1 AAGGKVTVN
10 GANVTAADVMASNGI
25 IHVIDT
31 VLLPPAPAPG
41 TIVEEADKAGTF
53 KTLLAAA
60 TAAGL
65 DTVLAGDGPF
75 TVFAPSDDAFAKI
88 PKDDLDDLLKPENKE
103 ILAGLLKYHVVPGK
117 VLAADVKTGTVKS
130 VLGTSLTLV
139 VADGKVTIDGANV
152 VATDV
157 MASNGVIHVI
167 DDVIVPPDV
176 VEIAAYQP
184 NLTTLVS
191 AVTAAGLVETLQGDG
206 PFTIFAP
213 TDDAFA
219 KVDKAALDNLLKPE
233 NKDQLTAVL
242 LFHVLAGVEVM
253 AADVQAGEVETA
265 GKQKLTIS
273 IDAGVVKVDVATVT
287 ATDIVATNGVI
298 HLIDS
303 VIFPPAPAPGTIVAE
318 ADKAGSFKTLL
329 AAAKAAGLDTVLA
342 GDGPFTV
349 FAPTDDAFA
358 KLPADTVQDLL
369 KPENKDALAA
379 ILKHHVVPA
388 KVVAADVKAGVVASA
403 NGTAITIAIDGTK
416 VMVDGANVTA
426 TDVMASNGVIH
437 VIDKVI
443 LPPNLVELAV
453 LQPNLKTLVSAV
465 TAAGLVETLQGTGPF
480 TVFAPTDDAFAK
492 VDKAALDNLLKPE
505 SKDQL
510 TAVLLFHLLAGKVMA
525 ADVKA
530 GTVDTAGKQ
539 KLTITI
545 DAGVV
550 KVDVATVIATDIVA
564 TNGVVHLIDSVI
576 FPPTK

>member
-1 AAGGKVTVN
+1 
-10 GANVTAADVMASNGI
+10 M
-25 IHVIDT
+25 
-31 VLLPPAPAPG
+31 
-41 TIVEEADKAGTF
+41 
-53 KTLLAAA
+53 LAAA
-60 TAAGL
+60 KAAGL

-75 TVFAPSDDAFAKI
+75 TVFAPSDAAFAKI
-88 PKDDLDDLLKPENKE
+88 PKDDLDELLKPENKE

-139 VADGKVTIDGANV
+139 VADGKVTIAGANV

-242 LFHVLAGVEVM
+242 LFHVLAGVEVL

-303 VIFPPAPAPGTIVAE
+303 VIFPPT
-318 ADKAGSFKTLL
+318 T
-329 AAAKAAGLDTVLA
+329 
-342 GDGPFTV
+342 
-349 FAPTDDAFA
+349 
-358 KLPADTVQDLL
+358 
-369 KPENKDALAA
+369 
-379 ILKHHVVPA
+379 
-388 KVVAADVKAGVVASA
+388 
-403 NGTAITIAIDGTK
+403 
-416 VMVDGANVTA
+416 
-426 TDVMASNGVIH
+426 
-437 VIDKVI
+437 
-443 LPPNLVELAV
+443 
-453 LQPNLKTLVSAV
+453 
-465 TAAGLVETLQGTGPF
+465 
-480 TVFAPTDDAFAK
+480 
-492 VDKAALDNLLKPE
+492 
-505 SKDQL
+505 
-510 TAVLLFHLLAGKVMA
+510 
-525 ADVKA
+525 
-530 GTVDTAGKQ
+530 
-539 KLTITI
+539 
-545 DAGVV
+545 
-550 KVDVATVIATDIVA
+550 
-564 TNGVVHLIDSVI
+564 
-576 FPPTK
+576 